1 MAPGVSHELPQ
12 SRGPGLELAGAAW
25 RVNSLDVRLQNK
37 PSDEMLTFEIR
48 MVVYSP
54 PEQEALIGYEAAT
67 FCELLWKR
75 ASG

>member
-1 MAPGVSHELPQ
+1 
-12 SRGPGLELAGAAW
+12 
-25 RVNSLDVRLQNK
+25 
-37 PSDEMLTFEIR
+37 MLTFEIQ

-54 PEQEALIGYEAAT
+54 PEQEALISYEAAT